1 MPLEAT
7 AMLRLAPIVL
17 LLATCGAS
25 RTYSRKLLHVYN
37 TTAVD
42 PSTYLDL
49 GAAKQFTVLA
59 NTKIANKGATTV
71 GGYLGVSPGGEGK
84 SDESDVT
91 GDTMD
96 GKNSI
101 YYSALPSDHGHAI
114 DGVTEDALD
123 DAKLA
128 YQSATGRD
136 ADGVVNIDDDELV
149 DNGDIGG
156 LTFYPGHYN
165 TTGPL
170 NVSKTFYL
178 RGDGVFIFQ
187 TTAMFLMG
195 PGSKMILQDGAR
207 ASNVFWVIG
216 TTASFDANSDAVGTF
231 ITQGL
236 ITVGSGTSVTGRL
249 FAIGED
255 AEIHLE
261 NSIVVFPESSSRVEL
276 LTAEFFTAL
285 AYATITNTGP
295 TRVGGLIGVSPGSS
309 ITGFSYITYSAL
321 PVPKGRA
328 ASTPEFGSPDARTAK
343 ADLTTAYLDAAG
355 REDEVNKIVVVNIGG
370 QTFTPGLYKTT
381 GALQVTGQDL
391 YLSGNGVFIFQLAT
405 DLLVTEGRKMIL
417 QDGAQ
422 ACNVFW
428 QIGRLAQFM
437 AGSDSVG
444 TFMAYAKIDALT
456 GATIDGR
463 LFSLNEAVNLDA
475 NVVNFPCTHPAE

>member
-1 MPLEAT
+1 MHPFILAALVAT
-7 AMLRLAPIVL
+7 TVGRRF
-17 LLATCGAS
+17 GAS
-25 RTYSRKLLHVYN
+25 PGL
-37 TTAVD
+37 
-42 PSTYLDL
+42 
-49 GAAKQFTVLA
+49 
-59 NTKIANKGATTV
+59 GATTV
-71 GGYLGVSPGGEGK
+71 GGYLGVSPGGQGK
-84 SDESDVT
+84 SDEPDVT
-91 GDTMD
+91 GETMD
-96 GKNSI
+96 GDNSI
-101 YYSALPSDHGHAI
+101 TYSALPSDHGHAS
-114 DGVTEDALD
+114 DDASEDAMN

-128 YQSATGRD
+128 YKDATNRNE
-136 ADGVVNIDDDELV
+136 DGVVNIDDNEDV

-207 ASNVFWVIG
+207 ASNVFCVIG

-231 ITQGL
+231 LAQGL

-255 AEIHLE
+255 AEIHMHS
-261 NSIVVFPESSSRVEL
+261 SIVVFPECPSRVEL

-285 AYATITNTGP
+285 AYATITNTGA
-295 TRVGGLIGVSPGSS
+295 TTVGGLIGVSPGSS
-309 ITGFSYITYSAL
+309 ITGFTYITFSER
-321 PVPKGRA
+321 PTPKGRA

-343 ADLTTAYLDAAG
+343 ADITTAYLDAQG
-355 REDEVNKIVVVNIGG
+355 RDEDVNGIVVVNIGG
-370 QTFTPGLYKTT
+370 QTFTPGLYKTN
-381 GALQVTGQDL
+381 GALHVSSGDL
-391 YLSGNGVFIFQLAT
+391 YLSGNGVFIFQMET
-405 DLLVTEGRKMIL
+405 DLLVTAGRKMIL

-428 QIGRLAQFM
+428 QIGRRAKFM

-444 TFMAYAKIDALT
+444 TFMAYAKIDTWT

-475 NVVNFPCTHPAE
+475 NIVHFPCTQPAE